1 YKSNWRKR
9 RNINKKK
16 KIIIGIIAILAT
28 LAIIDTAYYL
38 FDEWYESKKGYSS
51 ALNILLFKKNTFN
64 QSKIETKNFIIDL
77 PKAHWASYK
86 NSAYSY
92 HGIPIDSYGCM
103 FPDAHIW
110 KYDNEE
116 QAKEAMFFVFGNEKI
131 CKTFEQQPNKT
142 INNFEVEVY
151 DCTKEEKVQ
160 DRVYFYKNEYFWLP
174 DYHHVFFKLQYDK
187 FFEGV
192 WLKE

>member
-1 YKSNWRKR
+1 M
-9 RNINKKK
+9 K
-16 KIIIGIIAILAT
+16 KILFGLISILIIGIPF
-28 LAIIDTAYYL
+28 YL
-38 FDEWYESKKGYSS
+38 LEEKWYEERGYHYT
-51 ALNILLFKKNTFN
+51 LNAYFYYKNTFN
-64 QSKIETKNFIIDL
+64 QSKFETDNFIIDL

-86 NSAYSY
+86 NSAYRY
-92 HGIPIDSYGCM
+92 HGIPIEFSNGYH

-116 QAKEAMFFVFGNEKI
+116 QAKETMFYVFGNEKI
-131 CKTFEQQPNKT
+131 CKTFEQQPNKK

-174 DYHHVFFKLQYDK
+174 DYHHVFFKPQYDK